1 MALVGMMIMELSII
15 IPWFR
20 SLTPET
26 LAVSPSQ
33 AMLILGG
40 VLACAHIIARSMDYL
55 RLKINLQRGLFV
67 VYMILSVLFGL
78 RYLLYE
84 TERVG
89 ILELISRPL
98 QAFTDWKT
106 LIPPELIIVVT
117 IFFTIWRG
125 ISLSQK
131 YIEPASVKRNFLIGV
146 MAMILYAFINTA
158 VTGETPGVFMYIFLS
173 SGLFAMAS
181 ARIYSIS
188 YLRGSIKNPFELK
201 WFLGLS
207 LTIFSLI
214 GLATFSVWLLSKRL
228 AIIQGIGGVILG
240 FFTLVLLGI
249 SSPLFFL
256 AQRVVEYSPGLADS
270 VGNLLESLRVF
281 REVVYSLSQRIL
293 TSEQFA
299 VFFSLISVIKP
310 ILLWIF
316 VGALLIVVLAVI
328 RRWRFIERE
337 PSAVM
342 SQSSSLQ
349 ADILGL
355 IRTLLDTSLQ
365 KIREGLGSDPRI
377 RSGRMWLEAARIR
390 RIYARLMNLAADLGT
405 PRLKSQTPLEYLPV
419 LISLLPEHRDNL
431 TRITE
436 AYLKVRYGELVE
448 TEEEVRSIEAAWHE
462 VEAAGQ
468 SMIKHSSRRGKQQR
482 HSPH

>member
-1 MALVGMMIMELSII
+1 MAVVGIMIMELSII

-33 AMLILGG
+33 AMLILGA
-40 VLACAHIIARSMDYL
+40 VLACAYIIARSMDYL
-55 RLKINLQRGLFV
+55 LLKISLQRGLFL
-67 VYMILSVLFGL
+67 VYIILSILFGL
-78 RYLLYE
+78 RHLLYK

-89 ILELISRPL
+89 ILELISRPM

-106 LIPPELIIVVT
+106 LIPPELIIVLT
-117 IFFTIWRG
+117 ILLTIWRG

-173 SGLFAMAS
+173 SGLFAMAG

-188 YLRGSIKNPFELK
+188 YLRGSIKNPFDLK

-207 LTIFSLI
+207 LMIVSLI
-214 GLATFSVWLLSKRL
+214 GLSTLSVWLLSKRL

-240 FFTLVLLGI
+240 FFALVLLGI

-293 TSEQFA
+293 TSEQLA

-316 VGALLIVVLAVI
+316 VGAMLIVVLAVI

-337 PSAVM
+337 TSAVM

-349 ADILGL
+349 VDILGL

-365 KIREGLGSDPRI
+365 KFRDGLSSDPRI
-377 RSGRMWLEAARIR
+377 RSGRMWLAAARIR

-405 PRLKSQTPLEYLPV
+405 PRHKSQTPLEYLPA

-436 AYLKVRYGELVE
+436 AYLKVRYGELAE
-448 TEEEVRSIEAAWHE
+448 TEEEVQSIEAAWHE

-468 SMIKHSSRRGKQQR
+468 SMTNRSSRRGK
-482 HSPH
+482 